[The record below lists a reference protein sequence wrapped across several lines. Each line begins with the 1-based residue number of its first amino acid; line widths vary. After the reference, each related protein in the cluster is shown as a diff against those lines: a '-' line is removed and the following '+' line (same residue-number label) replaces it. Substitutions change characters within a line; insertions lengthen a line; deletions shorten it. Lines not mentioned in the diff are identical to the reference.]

1 MRRDDEMAKKKYN
14 YHTINLPRHLADKIL
29 EVIESDKHGYT
40 TIPDFVRVS
49 IRKFLRELEYIK

>member
-1 MRRDDEMAKKKYN
+1 MVKRKYN

-40 TIPDFVRVS
+40 SIPDFVRVA
-49 IRKFLRELEYIK
+49 IRKYLRELGHIE